1 MIILRHRRF
10 SSFPGIAPARAII
23 CTALFSAAV
32 ALFSFTGPAAAAIA
46 PSHRASAGALA
57 VPKDP
62 DWAKYVL
69 LAVIWTL
76 VIAAV
81 IGPMYRFLQRKRM
94 PPDMI
99 KYRGW

>member
-1 MIILRHRRF
+1 MNILRHRQLF
-10 SSFPGIAPARAII
+10 SFPGIATARAII
-23 CTALFSAAV
+23 RTALFSGVV
-32 ALFSFTGPAAAAIA
+32 ALFSFTGPASAASVPLHSAN
-46 PSHRASAGALA
+46 AGALA

-81 IGPMYRFLQRKRM
+81 LGPMYRFLQRKRI